1 MKISF
6 KCYPYNHQKG
16 SLFQRIMSM
25 GQLLPAVDYPSK
37 SHIDRKNS
45 EVFRNFVLDK
55 IYAIEESKA
64 KEQSKSKSKDENTF
78 DSLNVS
84 KTDEPFTITGT
95 RIKDPNNLVENRS
108 RTRIQTEQFRSRIK
122 SKYDYYIL
130 LYKPY
135 S

>member
-1 MKISF
+1 
-6 KCYPYNHQKG
+6 
-16 SLFQRIMSM
+16 M

-64 KEQSKSKSKDENTF
+64 KEQSKSKSKDESTF

-84 KTDEPFTITGT
+84 KIDEPFTITGT
-95 RIKDPNNLVENRS
+95 RIKDVNNLAETRS
-108 RTRIQTEQFRSRIK
+108 RTRIQNEQIRSRIK
-122 SKYDYYIL
+122 SKYDYNLFCLVKLTRKNIYWVFIIIFSEYL
-130 LYKPY
+130 SYKE
-135 S
+135 

>member
-1 MKISF
+1 
-6 KCYPYNHQKG
+6 
-16 SLFQRIMSM
+16 MSM

-64 KEQSKSKSKDENTF
+64 KEQSISKSKDKNTF

-95 RIKDPNNLVENRS
+95 RIKDANKLVENRS
-108 RTRIQTEQFRSRIK
+108 RSRIQTEQFRSRIK
-122 SKYDYYIL
+122 SKYDYSIL
-130 LYKPY
+130 LYI
-135 S
+135 SDGFLIIFTSFL

>member
-1 MKISF
+1 
-6 KCYPYNHQKG
+6 
-16 SLFQRIMSM
+16 MSM

-64 KEQSKSKSKDENTF
+64 KEQSISKSKDKNTF

-95 RIKDPNNLVENRS
+95 RIKDANKLVENRS
-108 RTRIQTEQFRSRIK
+108 RSRIQTEQFRSRIK
-122 SKYDYYIL
+122 PKYDYSIL
-130 LYKPY
+130 IYKRE

>member
-1 MKISF
+1 
-6 KCYPYNHQKG
+6 
-16 SLFQRIMSM
+16 MSM

-64 KEQSKSKSKDENTF
+64 KEQSKSRSKDESTF

-84 KTDEPFTITGT
+84 KIDEPFTITGT
-95 RIKDPNNLVENRS
+95 RIKDVNNLAETRS
-108 RTRIQTEQFRSRIK
+108 RTRIQTEQIRSRIK
-122 SKYDYYIL
+122 SKYDYLFCLVKLTRKNIYWVFIIIFSKYL
-130 LYKPY
+130 SYKE
-135 S
+135 

>member
-1 MKISF
+1 
-6 KCYPYNHQKG
+6 
-16 SLFQRIMSM
+16 M

-64 KEQSKSKSKDENTF
+64 KEQSISKSKDKNTF

-95 RIKDPNNLVENRS
+95 RIKDANKLVENRS
-108 RTRIQTEQFRSRIK
+108 RSRIQTEQFRSRIK
-122 SKYDYYIL
+122 SKYDYV
-130 LYKPY
+130 
-135 S
+135 